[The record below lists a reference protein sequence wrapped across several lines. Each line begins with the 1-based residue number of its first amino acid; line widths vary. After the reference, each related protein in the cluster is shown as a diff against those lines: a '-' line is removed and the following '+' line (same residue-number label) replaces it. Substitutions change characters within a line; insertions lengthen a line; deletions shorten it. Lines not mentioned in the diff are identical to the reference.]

1 MFQIHLNFNF
11 LETSQGWR
19 WRWKLECLDYF
30 TSTST
35 LDPLKSISTT
45 NKRVKKQMNTVFNHN
60 INATISN
67 KIQYSLR
74 NTEVDQNETRYTK
87 KFP

>member
-1 MFQIHLNFNF
+1 MTM
-11 LETSQGWR
+11 ETGMPR
-19 WRWKLECLDYF
+19 LFYINEYLG
-30 TSTST
+30 
-35 LDPLKSISTT
+35 STT